1 LNHVLFT
8 FLLFFEM
15 TMSSRQISKFIWY
28 ILSYLWT
35 IATFLRKYIIIEQN
49 ICQPDLLPPFFSL
62 SLLFFFNFF
71 FIFIRHFEEQ
81 EKGKQYVFQLV
92 IFQVVTL
99 PKEKI
104 IDLSLGGGGVD
115 PALFFY
121 SIYVASV
128 PIWWVSNTKSRTFHK
143 V

>member
-1 LNHVLFT
+1 
-8 FLLFFEM
+8 
-15 TMSSRQISKFIWY
+15 
-28 ILSYLWT
+28 
-35 IATFLRKYIIIEQN
+35 
-49 ICQPDLLPPFFSL
+49 
-62 SLLFFFNFF
+62 
-71 FIFIRHFEEQ
+71 
-81 EKGKQYVFQLV
+81 VFQLV

-104 IDLSLGGGGVD
+104 IDSVFRGRGGD

>member
-1 LNHVLFT
+1 
-8 FLLFFEM
+8 M
-15 TMSSRQISKFIWY
+15 
-28 ILSYLWT
+28 
-35 IATFLRKYIIIEQN
+35 
-49 ICQPDLLPPFFSL
+49 
-62 SLLFFFNFF
+62 
-71 FIFIRHFEEQ
+71 
-81 EKGKQYVFQLV
+81 FQLV